1 MSGAVANGLAARLR
15 AGETV
20 ISGWTQLPEP
30 LLNEIVARQDFDAVT
45 MDMQHG
51 LHDLQSVMRSIG
63 SIAYAGKPA
72 VVRIAVGDFAMASRA
87 LDFGASAVIA
97 PMVNSAADA
106 KALVAATKYPPLGER
121 SWGPVRA
128 LTVLG
133 VPDLPT
139 QLRTANNETFV
150 FAMVETARAMEA
162 LDEILGVD
170 GIDGVFM
177 GPSDLSVTLSA
188 GQEIAATADWLD
200 APIRTIADRA
210 SAAGKV
216 AGAFAINPARARFF
230 LASGYRFVT
239 LGTDNAYLVEGAKA
253 MLAAMR
259 SD

>member
-1 MSGAVANGLAARLR
+1 MTGGATSGLAARLR
-15 AGETV
+15 AGETLL
-20 ISGWTQLPEP
+20 SGWTQFPEP
-30 LLNEIVARQDFDAVT
+30 LLNEVIARQGFDAVT

-63 SIAYAGKPA
+63 GIAYAGKPA

-97 PMVNSAADA
+97 PMINSAADA
-106 KALVAATKYPPLGER
+106 RALVAATKYPPLGER
-121 SWGPVRA
+121 SWGPIRA

-139 QLRTANNETFV
+139 QLRTANSETLV

-162 LDEILGVD
+162 LDEILAVD

-188 GQEIAATADWLD
+188 GKEIAATADWLD

-210 SAAGKV
+210 NAMGKL

-230 LASGYRFVT
+230 IESGYRFVT
-239 LGTDNAYLVEGAKA
+239 LGTDQAYLVEGARA
-253 MLAAMR
+253 MLAATR
-259 SD
+259 GG